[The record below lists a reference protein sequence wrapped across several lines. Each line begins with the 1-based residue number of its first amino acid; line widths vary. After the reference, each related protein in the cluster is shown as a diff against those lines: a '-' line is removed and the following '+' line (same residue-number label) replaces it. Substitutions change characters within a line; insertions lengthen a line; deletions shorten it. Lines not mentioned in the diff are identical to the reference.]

1 MRYELTIP
9 PNTPQGKPLSQ
20 VFFYT
25 ASPNGRIQQWTVRVP
40 LGHCYLAGLQVRTG
54 RAGRVIPGLSSGTS
68 WLIGNGDVVSGV
80 QNIQLDPPQYAIEMR
95 GYNEDDTYPHTFYLD
110 LE

>member
-9 PNTPQGKPLSQ
+9 PNTPRSTPLSQ

-25 ASPNGRIQQWTVRVP
+25 MDLQGRINQWTVHIPR
-40 LGHCYLAGLQVRTG
+40 GHAYLAGFQVRIG
-54 RAGRVIPGLSSGTS
+54 RAGRVIPGLSSATDWIRGD
-68 WLIGNGDVVSGV
+68 GDVIIGASG
-80 QNIQLDPPQYAIEMR
+80 IQLDPPQYAVELR
-95 GYNEDDTYPHTFYLD
+95 GYNDDDTYPHTFYLD